1 MVPPKKEVV
10 LAEVL
15 NDTEG
20 KYSDQMRKQAEAIY
34 QKMHQIQE
42 FELAKKNVPKKYLH
56 SLYYLVQ
63 KAKWLESLAESNKKS

>member
-1 MVPPKKEVV
+1 
-10 LAEVL
+10 
-15 NDTEG
+15 
-20 KYSDQMRKQAEAIY
+20 MRKQAEAIC

-63 KAKWLESLAESNKKS
+63 KAKWLQEVAIEKKDQVN